1 MALKEKITVDMQDAM
16 RSKDSEKLN
25 AIRLLQSSIKQKE
38 VDDRVEIDDTMILNI
53 IEKMLKQRR
62 DSIEAF
68 KKANRNDL
76 VVKEEFEVKLLQTYM
91 PEPLSSEDVEKEIDS
106 AIKALDAK
114 SMKDM
119 GAVMSA
125 VKLKVSGRANMAEVS
140 QKIKEK
146 LTTGAIIGKVE
157 LYDVKKYE
165 SLKEIQIDKKKHHAS
180 IKSQEKRFGF
190 ILKNAKPFRIPIP
203 WKGQLGFFDVNF
215 PKMKNDKI
223 ITDMIEEEFTYQWV
237 GHH

>member
-76 VVKEEFEVKLLQTYM
+76 VEKEEFEVRVLQAYM
-91 PEPLSSEDVEKEIDS
+91 PEPLSLEDLEKEIDS
-106 AIKALDAK
+106 AIKAIDAN

-119 GAVMSA
+119 GLVMNA

-146 LTTGAIIGKVE
+146 LT
-157 LYDVKKYE
+157 
-165 SLKEIQIDKKKHHAS
+165 
-180 IKSQEKRFGF
+180 
-190 ILKNAKPFRIPIP
+190 NA
-203 WKGQLGFFDVNF
+203 
-215 PKMKNDKI
+215 
-223 ITDMIEEEFTYQWV
+223 
-237 GHH
+237 

>member
-68 KKANRNDL
+68 KKANRDDL
-76 VVKEEFEVKLLQTYM
+76 VAKEEFEVKLLQTYM
-91 PEPLSSEDVEKEIDS
+91 PEPLSSEDVEKEIDI
-106 AIKALDAK
+106 AIKSADAK

-119 GAVMSA
+119 GTVMSA

-146 LTTGAIIGKVE
+146 LT
-157 LYDVKKYE
+157 
-165 SLKEIQIDKKKHHAS
+165 
-180 IKSQEKRFGF
+180 
-190 ILKNAKPFRIPIP
+190 NA
-203 WKGQLGFFDVNF
+203 
-215 PKMKNDKI
+215 
-223 ITDMIEEEFTYQWV
+223 
-237 GHH
+237 

>member
-76 VVKEEFEVKLLQTYM
+76 VAKEEFEVKLLQTYM
-91 PEPLSSEDVEKEIDS
+91 PEPLSSEDIEKEIDS
-106 AIKALDAK
+106 AIKAADAK

-119 GAVMSA
+119 GTVMNA
-125 VKLKVSGRANMAEVS
+125 VKLQVSGRANMAEVS

-146 LTTGAIIGKVE
+146 LT
-157 LYDVKKYE
+157 
-165 SLKEIQIDKKKHHAS
+165 
-180 IKSQEKRFGF
+180 
-190 ILKNAKPFRIPIP
+190 NA
-203 WKGQLGFFDVNF
+203 
-215 PKMKNDKI
+215 
-223 ITDMIEEEFTYQWV
+223 
-237 GHH
+237 

>member
-16 RSKDSEKLN
+16 RSKDSETLN

-76 VVKEEFEVKLLQTYM
+76 VEKEEFEVRILQAYM
-91 PEPLSSEDVEKEIDS
+91 PEPLSLEDVEKEIDS
-106 AIKALDAK
+106 AIKAIDAN

-119 GAVMSA
+119 GLVMNA

-146 LTTGAIIGKVE
+146 LT
-157 LYDVKKYE
+157 
-165 SLKEIQIDKKKHHAS
+165 
-180 IKSQEKRFGF
+180 
-190 ILKNAKPFRIPIP
+190 NA
-203 WKGQLGFFDVNF
+203 
-215 PKMKNDKI
+215 
-223 ITDMIEEEFTYQWV
+223 
-237 GHH
+237 

>member
-1 MALKEKITVDMQDAM
+1 MSLKEKITVDMQDAM

-68 KKANRNDL
+68 KKANRDDL
-76 VVKEEFEVKLLQTYM
+76 VAKEEFEVQLLQTYM

-106 AIKALDAK
+106 AIKAADAK

-119 GAVMSA
+119 GKVMSA

-146 LTTGAIIGKVE
+146 LT
-157 LYDVKKYE
+157 
-165 SLKEIQIDKKKHHAS
+165 
-180 IKSQEKRFGF
+180 
-190 ILKNAKPFRIPIP
+190 NA
-203 WKGQLGFFDVNF
+203 
-215 PKMKNDKI
+215 
-223 ITDMIEEEFTYQWV
+223 
-237 GHH
+237 

>member
-76 VVKEEFEVKLLQTYM
+76 VEKEEFEVRILQAYM
-91 PEPLSSEDVEKEIDS
+91 PEPLSLEDVEKEIDS
-106 AIKALDAK
+106 AIKAIDAN

-119 GAVMSA
+119 GLVMNA
-125 VKLKVSGRANMAEVS
+125 VKLKVSGRANMAEVP

-146 LTTGAIIGKVE
+146 LT
-157 LYDVKKYE
+157 
-165 SLKEIQIDKKKHHAS
+165 
-180 IKSQEKRFGF
+180 
-190 ILKNAKPFRIPIP
+190 NA
-203 WKGQLGFFDVNF
+203 
-215 PKMKNDKI
+215 
-223 ITDMIEEEFTYQWV
+223 
-237 GHH
+237 

>member
-91 PEPLSSEDVEKEIDS
+91 PEPLSSEDVEKEIEN
-106 AIKALDAK
+106 AIKAADAK

-119 GAVMSA
+119 GIVMSA

-146 LTTGAIIGKVE
+146 LSST
-157 LYDVKKYE
+157 
-165 SLKEIQIDKKKHHAS
+165 
-180 IKSQEKRFGF
+180 
-190 ILKNAKPFRIPIP
+190 
-203 WKGQLGFFDVNF
+203 
-215 PKMKNDKI
+215 
-223 ITDMIEEEFTYQWV
+223 
-237 GHH
+237 

>member
-38 VDDRVEIDDTMILNI
+38 VDDRVEIDDTMILII

-76 VVKEEFEVKLLQTYM
+76 VAKEEFEVKLLQTYM
-91 PEPLSSEDVEKEIDS
+91 PEPLSSEDVEKEIEN
-106 AIKALDAK
+106 AIKAADAK

-119 GAVMSA
+119 GIVMSA

-146 LTTGAIIGKVE
+146 LT
-157 LYDVKKYE
+157 
-165 SLKEIQIDKKKHHAS
+165 
-180 IKSQEKRFGF
+180 
-190 ILKNAKPFRIPIP
+190 NP
-203 WKGQLGFFDVNF
+203 
-215 PKMKNDKI
+215 
-223 ITDMIEEEFTYQWV
+223 
-237 GHH
+237 

>member
-38 VDDRVEIDDTMILNI
+38 VDDRVEIDDSMILVI

-76 VVKEEFEVKLLQTYM
+76 VAKEEFEVKLLQTYM

-106 AIKALDAK
+106 AIKAADAK

-119 GAVMSA
+119 GTVMSA

-146 LTTGAIIGKVE
+146 LT
-157 LYDVKKYE
+157 
-165 SLKEIQIDKKKHHAS
+165 
-180 IKSQEKRFGF
+180 
-190 ILKNAKPFRIPIP
+190 NA
-203 WKGQLGFFDVNF
+203 
-215 PKMKNDKI
+215 
-223 ITDMIEEEFTYQWV
+223 
-237 GHH
+237 

>member
-76 VVKEEFEVKLLQTYM
+76 VAKEEFEVKLLQTYM
-91 PEPLSSEDVEKEIDS
+91 PEPLSSEDVEKEIDG
-106 AIKALDAK
+106 AIKAADAK

-119 GAVMSA
+119 GTVMSA

-146 LTTGAIIGKVE
+146 LT
-157 LYDVKKYE
+157 
-165 SLKEIQIDKKKHHAS
+165 
-180 IKSQEKRFGF
+180 
-190 ILKNAKPFRIPIP
+190 NA
-203 WKGQLGFFDVNF
+203 
-215 PKMKNDKI
+215 
-223 ITDMIEEEFTYQWV
+223 
-237 GHH
+237 

>member
-76 VVKEEFEVKLLQTYM
+76 VAKEEFEVKLLQTYM
-91 PEPLSSEDVEKEIDS
+91 PEPLSSEDVEKEIEN
-106 AIKALDAK
+106 AIKAADAK

-119 GAVMSA
+119 GSVMNS

-146 LTTGAIIGKVE
+146 LT
-157 LYDVKKYE
+157 
-165 SLKEIQIDKKKHHAS
+165 
-180 IKSQEKRFGF
+180 
-190 ILKNAKPFRIPIP
+190 NA
-203 WKGQLGFFDVNF
+203 
-215 PKMKNDKI
+215 
-223 ITDMIEEEFTYQWV
+223 
-237 GHH
+237 

>member
-106 AIKALDAK
+106 AIKAADAK

-146 LTTGAIIGKVE
+146 LT
-157 LYDVKKYE
+157 
-165 SLKEIQIDKKKHHAS
+165 
-180 IKSQEKRFGF
+180 
-190 ILKNAKPFRIPIP
+190 NP
-203 WKGQLGFFDVNF
+203 
-215 PKMKNDKI
+215 
-223 ITDMIEEEFTYQWV
+223 
-237 GHH
+237 

>member
-53 IEKMLKQRR
+53 IEKMLKQRS

-106 AIKALDAK
+106 AIKAADAK

-119 GAVMSA
+119 GTVMSA

-146 LTTGAIIGKVE
+146 LT
-157 LYDVKKYE
+157 
-165 SLKEIQIDKKKHHAS
+165 
-180 IKSQEKRFGF
+180 
-190 ILKNAKPFRIPIP
+190 
-203 WKGQLGFFDVNF
+203 KG
-215 PKMKNDKI
+215 
-223 ITDMIEEEFTYQWV
+223 
-237 GHH
+237 

>member
-1 MALKEKITVDMQDAM
+1 MALKEKITVDMQNAM

-38 VDDRVEIDDTMILNI
+38 VDDRVEIDDSMILVI

-76 VVKEEFEVKLLQTYM
+76 VTKEEFEVKILQAYM

-119 GAVMSA
+119 GAVMST

-146 LTTGAIIGKVE
+146 LT
-157 LYDVKKYE
+157 
-165 SLKEIQIDKKKHHAS
+165 
-180 IKSQEKRFGF
+180 
-190 ILKNAKPFRIPIP
+190 NA
-203 WKGQLGFFDVNF
+203 
-215 PKMKNDKI
+215 
-223 ITDMIEEEFTYQWV
+223 
-237 GHH
+237 

>member
-91 PEPLSSEDVEKEIDS
+91 PEPLSSEDVEKEIEN
-106 AIKALDAK
+106 AIKAADAK

-119 GAVMSA
+119 GIVMSA

-146 LTTGAIIGKVE
+146 LT
-157 LYDVKKYE
+157 
-165 SLKEIQIDKKKHHAS
+165 
-180 IKSQEKRFGF
+180 
-190 ILKNAKPFRIPIP
+190 NA
-203 WKGQLGFFDVNF
+203 
-215 PKMKNDKI
+215 
-223 ITDMIEEEFTYQWV
+223 
-237 GHH
+237 

>member
-1 MALKEKITVDMQDAM
+1 MALKEKITVDMQDSM

-76 VVKEEFEVKLLQTYM
+76 VAKEEFEVKLLHTYM

-106 AIKALDAK
+106 AIKAADAK

-146 LTTGAIIGKVE
+146 LT
-157 LYDVKKYE
+157 
-165 SLKEIQIDKKKHHAS
+165 
-180 IKSQEKRFGF
+180 
-190 ILKNAKPFRIPIP
+190 NA
-203 WKGQLGFFDVNF
+203 
-215 PKMKNDKI
+215 
-223 ITDMIEEEFTYQWV
+223 
-237 GHH
+237 

>member
-76 VVKEEFEVKLLQTYM
+76 VAKEEFEVKLLQTYM

-106 AIKALDAK
+106 AIKASDAK

-146 LTTGAIIGKVE
+146 LT
-157 LYDVKKYE
+157 
-165 SLKEIQIDKKKHHAS
+165 
-180 IKSQEKRFGF
+180 
-190 ILKNAKPFRIPIP
+190 NA
-203 WKGQLGFFDVNF
+203 
-215 PKMKNDKI
+215 
-223 ITDMIEEEFTYQWV
+223 
-237 GHH
+237 

>member
-76 VVKEEFEVKLLQTYM
+76 VAKEEFEVKLLQTYM
-91 PEPLSSEDVEKEIDS
+91 PEPLSSEDVEKEIEN
-106 AIKALDAK
+106 AIKAADAK

-119 GAVMSA
+119 GIVMSA

-146 LTTGAIIGKVE
+146 LTNT
-157 LYDVKKYE
+157 
-165 SLKEIQIDKKKHHAS
+165 
-180 IKSQEKRFGF
+180 
-190 ILKNAKPFRIPIP
+190 
-203 WKGQLGFFDVNF
+203 
-215 PKMKNDKI
+215 
-223 ITDMIEEEFTYQWV
+223 
-237 GHH
+237 

>member
-76 VVKEEFEVKLLQTYM
+76 VAKEEFEVKLLQTYM

-106 AIKALDAK
+106 AIKAADAK

-119 GAVMSA
+119 GTVMSA

-146 LTTGAIIGKVE
+146 LT
-157 LYDVKKYE
+157 
-165 SLKEIQIDKKKHHAS
+165 
-180 IKSQEKRFGF
+180 
-190 ILKNAKPFRIPIP
+190 NP
-203 WKGQLGFFDVNF
+203 
-215 PKMKNDKI
+215 
-223 ITDMIEEEFTYQWV
+223 
-237 GHH
+237 

>member
-1 MALKEKITVDMQDAM
+1 MALKEKITLDMQDAM

-38 VDDRVEIDDTMILNI
+38 VDNRVEIDDTMILNI

-76 VVKEEFEVKLLQTYM
+76 VSKEEFEVKLLQTYM

-106 AIKALDAK
+106 AIKAADAK

-119 GAVMSA
+119 GTVMSA

-140 QKIKEK
+140 KKIKEK
-146 LTTGAIIGKVE
+146 LT
-157 LYDVKKYE
+157 
-165 SLKEIQIDKKKHHAS
+165 
-180 IKSQEKRFGF
+180 
-190 ILKNAKPFRIPIP
+190 NA
-203 WKGQLGFFDVNF
+203 
-215 PKMKNDKI
+215 
-223 ITDMIEEEFTYQWV
+223 
-237 GHH
+237 

>member
-91 PEPLSSEDVEKEIDS
+91 PEPLSSEDIEKEIDS
-106 AIKALDAK
+106 AIKAADAK

-119 GAVMSA
+119 GTVMSA
-125 VKLKVSGRANMAEVS
+125 VKLKVSGRVNMAEVS

-146 LTTGAIIGKVE
+146 LT
-157 LYDVKKYE
+157 
-165 SLKEIQIDKKKHHAS
+165 
-180 IKSQEKRFGF
+180 
-190 ILKNAKPFRIPIP
+190 NA
-203 WKGQLGFFDVNF
+203 
-215 PKMKNDKI
+215 
-223 ITDMIEEEFTYQWV
+223 
-237 GHH
+237 

>member
-76 VVKEEFEVKLLQTYM
+76 VEKEEFEVRILQAYM
-91 PEPLSSEDVEKEIDS
+91 PEPLSLEDVEKEIDR
-106 AIKALDAK
+106 AIKAIDAN

-119 GAVMSA
+119 GLVMKA

-146 LTTGAIIGKVE
+146 LT
-157 LYDVKKYE
+157 
-165 SLKEIQIDKKKHHAS
+165 
-180 IKSQEKRFGF
+180 
-190 ILKNAKPFRIPIP
+190 NA
-203 WKGQLGFFDVNF
+203 
-215 PKMKNDKI
+215 
-223 ITDMIEEEFTYQWV
+223 
-237 GHH
+237 

>member
-76 VVKEEFEVKLLQTYM
+76 VEKEEFEVRVLQAYM
-91 PEPLSSEDVEKEIDS
+91 PEPLSLEDLEKEIDS
-106 AIKALDAK
+106 AIKSNDAN

-119 GAVMSA
+119 GLVMNA

-146 LTTGAIIGKVE
+146 LT
-157 LYDVKKYE
+157 
-165 SLKEIQIDKKKHHAS
+165 
-180 IKSQEKRFGF
+180 
-190 ILKNAKPFRIPIP
+190 NA
-203 WKGQLGFFDVNF
+203 
-215 PKMKNDKI
+215 
-223 ITDMIEEEFTYQWV
+223 
-237 GHH
+237 

>member
-76 VVKEEFEVKLLQTYM
+76 VAKEEFEVKLLQTYM

-106 AIKALDAK
+106 AIKAADAK

-119 GAVMSA
+119 GTVMSA
-125 VKLKVSGRANMAEVS
+125 VKLKVSGRANMAEIS

-146 LTTGAIIGKVE
+146 LT
-157 LYDVKKYE
+157 
-165 SLKEIQIDKKKHHAS
+165 
-180 IKSQEKRFGF
+180 
-190 ILKNAKPFRIPIP
+190 
-203 WKGQLGFFDVNF
+203 KG
-215 PKMKNDKI
+215 
-223 ITDMIEEEFTYQWV
+223 
-237 GHH
+237 

>member
-25 AIRLLQSSIKQKE
+25 AIRLLQSSIKKKE

-76 VVKEEFEVKLLQTYM
+76 VEKEEFEVRILQAYM
-91 PEPLSSEDVEKEIDS
+91 PEPLSLEDVEKEIDS
-106 AIKALDAK
+106 AIKAIDAN

-119 GAVMSA
+119 GLVMNA

-146 LTTGAIIGKVE
+146 LT
-157 LYDVKKYE
+157 
-165 SLKEIQIDKKKHHAS
+165 
-180 IKSQEKRFGF
+180 
-190 ILKNAKPFRIPIP
+190 NA
-203 WKGQLGFFDVNF
+203 
-215 PKMKNDKI
+215 
-223 ITDMIEEEFTYQWV
+223 
-237 GHH
+237 

>member
-76 VVKEEFEVKLLQTYM
+76 VEKEEFEVRILQAYM
-91 PEPLSSEDVEKEIDS
+91 PEPLSLEDVEKEIDNT
-106 AIKALDAK
+106 IKAMDAK

-119 GAVMSA
+119 GLVMNA

-140 QKIKEK
+140 KKIKEK
-146 LTTGAIIGKVE
+146 LT
-157 LYDVKKYE
+157 
-165 SLKEIQIDKKKHHAS
+165 
-180 IKSQEKRFGF
+180 
-190 ILKNAKPFRIPIP
+190 NA
-203 WKGQLGFFDVNF
+203 
-215 PKMKNDKI
+215 
-223 ITDMIEEEFTYQWV
+223 
-237 GHH
+237 

>member
-53 IEKMLKQRR
+53 IEKMPKQRR

-68 KKANRNDL
+68 KKANRDDL
-76 VVKEEFEVKLLQTYM
+76 VAKEEFEVKLLQTYM

-106 AIKALDAK
+106 AIKAADAK

-119 GAVMSA
+119 GTVMSA

-146 LTTGAIIGKVE
+146 LT
-157 LYDVKKYE
+157 
-165 SLKEIQIDKKKHHAS
+165 
-180 IKSQEKRFGF
+180 
-190 ILKNAKPFRIPIP
+190 NA
-203 WKGQLGFFDVNF
+203 
-215 PKMKNDKI
+215 
-223 ITDMIEEEFTYQWV
+223 
-237 GHH
+237 

>member
-1 MALKEKITVDMQDAM
+1 MALKEKITVDMQGAM

-76 VVKEEFEVKLLQTYM
+76 VAKEEFEVKLLQTYM

-106 AIKALDAK
+106 AIKAADAK
-114 SMKDM
+114 STKDM
-119 GAVMSA
+119 GTVMSA

-146 LTTGAIIGKVE
+146 LT
-157 LYDVKKYE
+157 
-165 SLKEIQIDKKKHHAS
+165 
-180 IKSQEKRFGF
+180 
-190 ILKNAKPFRIPIP
+190 NA
-203 WKGQLGFFDVNF
+203 
-215 PKMKNDKI
+215 
-223 ITDMIEEEFTYQWV
+223 
-237 GHH
+237 

>member
-76 VVKEEFEVKLLQTYM
+76 VAKEEFEVKLLQAYM

-106 AIKALDAK
+106 AIKAADAK

-119 GAVMSA
+119 GTVMNA

-146 LTTGAIIGKVE
+146 LT
-157 LYDVKKYE
+157 
-165 SLKEIQIDKKKHHAS
+165 
-180 IKSQEKRFGF
+180 
-190 ILKNAKPFRIPIP
+190 NA
-203 WKGQLGFFDVNF
+203 
-215 PKMKNDKI
+215 
-223 ITDMIEEEFTYQWV
+223 
-237 GHH
+237 

>member
-68 KKANRNDL
+68 KKANRDDL
-76 VVKEEFEVKLLQTYM
+76 VAKEEFEVQLLQTYM
-91 PEPLSSEDVEKEIDS
+91 PEPLSSEDIEKEIDS
-106 AIKALDAK
+106 AIKAADAK
-114 SMKDM
+114 SMKYM
-119 GAVMSA
+119 GTVMSA
-125 VKLKVSGRANMAEVS
+125 VKLKVSGRANMVEVS

-146 LTTGAIIGKVE
+146 LTNT
-157 LYDVKKYE
+157 
-165 SLKEIQIDKKKHHAS
+165 
-180 IKSQEKRFGF
+180 
-190 ILKNAKPFRIPIP
+190 
-203 WKGQLGFFDVNF
+203 
-215 PKMKNDKI
+215 
-223 ITDMIEEEFTYQWV
+223 
-237 GHH
+237 

>member
-38 VDDRVEIDDTMILNI
+38 VDDRVEIDDTMILII

-76 VVKEEFEVKLLQTYM
+76 VAKEEFEVKLLQTYM
-91 PEPLSSEDVEKEIDS
+91 PEPLSSEDVEKEIDC
-106 AIKALDAK
+106 AIKAADAK

-119 GAVMSA
+119 GTVMSA

-146 LTTGAIIGKVE
+146 LTNI
-157 LYDVKKYE
+157 
-165 SLKEIQIDKKKHHAS
+165 
-180 IKSQEKRFGF
+180 
-190 ILKNAKPFRIPIP
+190 
-203 WKGQLGFFDVNF
+203 
-215 PKMKNDKI
+215 
-223 ITDMIEEEFTYQWV
+223 
-237 GHH
+237 

>member
-38 VDDRVEIDDTMILNI
+38 VDDRVEIDDSMILVI

-76 VVKEEFEVKLLQTYM
+76 VEKEEFEVKILQAYM
-91 PEPLSSEDVEKEIDS
+91 PEPLSSVEVEKEIDS
-106 AIKALDAK
+106 AIRAIDAK
-114 SMKDM
+114 SKKDM
-119 GAVMSA
+119 GLVMNA

-146 LTTGAIIGKVE
+146 LT
-157 LYDVKKYE
+157 
-165 SLKEIQIDKKKHHAS
+165 
-180 IKSQEKRFGF
+180 
-190 ILKNAKPFRIPIP
+190 NA
-203 WKGQLGFFDVNF
+203 
-215 PKMKNDKI
+215 
-223 ITDMIEEEFTYQWV
+223 
-237 GHH
+237 